1 MVPDRFRWM
10 SEKLPFWLRFVSPS
24 YSDIVLSIRLRLAR
38 NLKAYHFPLFIDEEK
53 KVQIFNLLKDALF
66 SIDKLK
72 NLEIYEIGELER
84 IEKDFLVERH
94 LISRDLLKG
103 GRGSGLVIDMEERIS
118 IMLNEEDHLRI
129 QVFYP
134 GFMFEEAFM
143 KIMEIDDLI
152 GSTLEYAYSK
162 KYGFLTS
169 CLSNVGT
176 GFRVSCLLHLPISFI
191 SGKIQDIFKFAIT
204 NDVTVRG
211 YYGEGSEVMGNIF
224 QFSSLRTFGKSEE
237 DILSNFKNVVYRII
251 EIERE
256 EREKFLKNS
265 RDFIEDRVFRTIGII
280 KNARFLT
287 SREVMEYASHLR
299 LAAGMNILDISIE
312 KINEIMLLNQPAHL
326 QILYGKIMEEK
337 ERDKFRSMLIRTRL
351 NLS

>member
-1 MVPDRFRWM
+1 MVPDRFKWM
-10 SEKLPFWLRFVSPS
+10 SEKLPFWLRFVSPL
-24 YSDIVLSIRLRLAR
+24 YGDIVLSIRMRFAR
-38 NLKAYHFPLFIDEEK
+38 NLKGHNFPLFIDEEK
-53 KVQIFNLLKDALF
+53 KVKIFNLIKDALF

-72 NLEIYEIGELER
+72 NLKIYEIGELER

-94 LISRDLLKG
+94 LISRDLLREGK
-103 GRGSGLVIDMEERIS
+103 GSGLAIDMDERIS
-118 IMLNEEDHLRI
+118 IMVNEEDHLRI

-143 KIMEIDDLI
+143 RIMEIDDLV
-152 GSTLEYAYSK
+152 GSTLEYAYNGR
-162 KYGFLTS
+162 YGFLTS

-176 GFRVSCLLHLPISFI
+176 GFRVSCLLHLPVSFI
-191 SGKIQDIFKFAIT
+191 SGRIQDIFKFAASS
-204 NDVTVRG
+204 DVTVRG

-251 EIERE
+251 DIEKE
-256 EREKFLKNS
+256 EREKFFKNS
-265 RDFIEDRVFRTIGII
+265 RDFIEDRVMRTIGII
-280 KNARFLT
+280 KSAKFLS

-299 LAAGMNILDISIE
+299 LAAGMNILNINIE
-312 KINEIMLLNQPAHL
+312 KINEIMLLNQPAHI
-326 QILYGKIMEEK
+326 QILFGKIMEEK
-337 ERDKFRSMLIRTRL
+337 ERDKFRGILIRTRL